1 MLPAK
6 PGVVLLLLKGK
17 QMDRNCTL
25 ICTNADKAVAEA
37 LAATFPG
44 GAGTFGVKL
53 TSQLGGT
60 IPTHWAGSGYVD
72 AGMAAAFEVSVAPM
86 FQVVDNDGTDF
97 NSIIAS
103 RTPRLYRIVE
113 EL

>member
-1 MLPAK
+1 
-6 PGVVLLLLKGK
+6 
-17 QMDRNCTL
+17 MDRNCTL
-25 ICTNADKAVAEA
+25 ICANADRAVAES

-53 TSQLGGT
+53 TSTQGGT
-60 IPTHWAGSGYVD
+60 TPTHWAGSGYVD
-72 AGMAAAFEVSVAPM
+72 ANMAAAFEVSVTPM
-86 FQVVDNDGTDF
+86 FMVVDNENTDF

-103 RTPRLYRIVE
+103 RTPRLYRIVD

>member
-1 MLPAK
+1 
-6 PGVVLLLLKGK
+6 
-17 QMDRNCTL
+17 
-25 ICTNADKAVAEA
+25 
-37 LAATFPG
+37 
-44 GAGTFGVKL
+44 VKL